1 MSLKVKYLVLQTT
14 TGALTTVGNKI
25 PNVSNLVK
33 KKKNDY
39 NTKISKIERKINDH
53 NHDIYI
59 TTPEFNTFT
68 AEMFAARLKEEDLA
82 DKSDI
87 ANFVKKDLNLKNLNK
102 KITSDKTKHVLVESE
117 LKKLQTFDSSLFI
130 GQSYFNNDK
139 DQV

>member
-1 MSLKVKYLVLQTT
+1 
-14 TGALTTVGNKI
+14 
-25 PNVSNLVK
+25 
-33 KKKNDY
+33 
-39 NTKISKIERKINDH
+39 
-53 NHDIYI
+53 
-59 TTPEFNTFT
+59 
-68 AEMFAARLKEEDLA
+68 MFAARLKEEDLA

>member
-1 MSLKVKYLVLQTT
+1 
-14 TGALTTVGNKI
+14 
-25 PNVSNLVK
+25 
-33 KKKNDY
+33 
-39 NTKISKIERKINDH
+39 
-53 NHDIYI
+53 
-59 TTPEFNTFT
+59 
-68 AEMFAARLKEEDLA
+68 MFAERLKEEDLA

-102 KITSDKTKHVLVESE
+102 KITSDKTKHVLVESQ

>member
-1 MSLKVKYLVLQTT
+1 
-14 TGALTTVGNKI
+14 
-25 PNVSNLVK
+25 
-33 KKKNDY
+33 
-39 NTKISKIERKINDH
+39 
-53 NHDIYI
+53 
-59 TTPEFNTFT
+59 
-68 AEMFAARLKEEDLA
+68 MFAARLKEEDLA

-102 KITSDKTKHVLVESE
+102 KITSDKTKHVLVESQ